1 VVVSHRRLNRDL
13 QSVIVGKRDDVS
25 DTRRSLIGSG
35 SQSVLSS
42 CGLPVTVVQSEAHLS
57 WL

>member
-1 VVVSHRRLNRDL
+1 LCVGEL

-25 DTRRSLIGSG
+25 DTRRAIIGSS

-42 CGLPVTVVQSEAHLS
+42 CGMPVTVVQSDSHAS
-57 WL
+57 WM

>member
-1 VVVSHRRLNRDL
+1 
-13 QSVIVGKRDDVS
+13 VIIGKRDDVS
-25 DTRRSLIGSG
+25 DTRRAIVGSS

-42 CGLPVTVVQSEAHLS
+42 CGLPVTVVQSEAHSS